1 MKKRNNMK
9 AAALA
14 GGILISSA
22 LIPGC
27 AQPESLGTQP
37 DPGQSRADSYEQ
49 DLAERTSMVHSD
61 FCVAENMLPC
71 VYGPPPDETDFLP
84 EDNNPEEVYG
94 PPPEESSSWS
104 GSNEPEQSD
113 FLPEDNFPQTVYGPP
128 PSQSLL
134 ERFLGWI
141 SSLFW

>member
-1 MKKRNNMK
+1 MKKRNNLK
-9 AAALA
+9 AVALA
-14 GGILISSA
+14 GGIFMSST
-22 LIPGC
+22 LIPGS
-27 AQPESLGTQP
+27 AEAEYLRAQP
-37 DPGQSRADSYEQ
+37 DPGLSRTAFHEQERAD
-49 DLAERTSMVHSD
+49 RTSMDDLV
-61 FCVAENMLPC
+61 FCVAENIPPC
-71 VYGPPPDETDFLP
+71 VYGPPPDESDFLP

-113 FLPEDNFPQTVYGPP
+113 FLPEDNYPQTVYGPP